1 MAPNPS
7 SDISPTLA
15 SGKGVDKKKIRK
27 LSSKSENTV
36 SVCACVGGDEGG
48 RVNGWSRGGLNNFHC
63 TKI

>member
-36 SVCACVGGDEGG
+36 SVCACVHAHVWEGT
-48 RVNGWSRGGLNNFHC
+48 REEGWMDGVEEV
-63 TKI
+63 